1 MSNEDYATVKL
12 PKKLADEVDDL
23 IEKSHLGYLSRME
36 FTRDAVRR
44 RLDQLK
50 EQTEFGKRKHKQK

>member
-12 PKKLADEVDDL
+12 PKELADEIDEL
-23 IEKSHLGYLSRME
+23 IEKKHSGYLSRME

-44 RLDQLK
+44 RLEQIK
-50 EQTEFGKRKHKQK
+50 EQTDFGKRK